1 MTAYFRSGKTTT
13 AVLTTIT
20 ILAALL
26 LILAPTER
34 TLGAGIKIVYL
45 HVALIWTGM
54 VGLLIA
60 GLIGLALALTQRPS
74 LLGWLQAVSWVGFG
88 FFAVGTV
95 VSLIAEIVNWGAVF
109 WSEPRTASILQILAV
124 AIIVQVAAS
133 WPLDKRLKGVLFA
146 GLAGF
151 MLWSTGRAELV
162 LHPDNP
168 IGTSSSWGIRG
179 GFYGLFSLLA
189 VGAAWLTLFLHSKL
203 ISRL

>member
-1 MTAYFRSGKTTT
+1 MFSPLIIAYQNDRAMAVKRWLRAPEKVMIHGKLTMIEGGNMTAYFRSGKTTT

-60 GLIGLALALTQRPS
+60 GLLGLALALTQRPS

-109 WSEPRTASILQILAV
+109 WSEPRTASILFKVCVNAAPLA
-124 AIIVQVAAS
+124 
-133 WPLDKRLKGVLFA
+133 
-146 GLAGF
+146 
-151 MLWSTGRAELV
+151 
-162 LHPDNP
+162 
-168 IGTSSSWGIRG
+168 
-179 GFYGLFSLLA
+179 
-189 VGAAWLTLFLHSKL
+189 
-203 ISRL
+203 